1 MSRKSLVATVVACL
15 LAVPALAQDKP
26 ADNMQI
32 LRDKLRADKK
42 LVVAEALPLTEAEA
56 KAFWPVYEAYQNDLT
71 GLNDR
76 LIKLIK
82 DYAATY
88 ETMSGD
94 AANTLLS
101 TYMGIERDRVKLM
114 ESYLPKFQKVLP
126 PKTVARYYQVENK
139 IRAVVNYELAASIPL
154 VK

>member
-1 MSRKSLVATVVACL
+1 MSKRSLVASVVMCL
-15 LAVPALAQDKP
+15 LAVPAWAQDKP

-56 KAFWPVYEAYQNDLT
+56 KAFWPVYDAYQKDLA

-76 LIKLIK
+76 MIQLIK

-88 ETMSGD
+88 ETMNSE
-94 AANTLLS
+94 AATKLINT
-101 TYMGIERDRVKLM
+101 YVDIERQRVKLM
-114 ESYLPKFQKVLP
+114 ESYLPKFRKVLP
-126 PKTVARYYQVENK
+126 AKAAARYYQIENK
-139 IRAVVNYELAASIPL
+139 IRAVVNYELAQAIPL